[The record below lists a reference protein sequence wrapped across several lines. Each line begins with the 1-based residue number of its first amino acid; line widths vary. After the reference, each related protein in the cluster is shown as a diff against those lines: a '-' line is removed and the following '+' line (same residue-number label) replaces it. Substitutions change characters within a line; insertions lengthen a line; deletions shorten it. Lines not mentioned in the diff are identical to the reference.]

1 VSPPALAPGRPIT
14 PRAVAPRAGVFQI
27 VGVARCQEAEM
38 SPQHATAPRAEPAR
52 KPREDEIDA
61 YGVTHP
67 GKVRRD
73 NQDHFLLCS
82 LRKQLVVRASS
93 IPDADGLLAD
103 SERLASLAMVADG
116 VGGSVG
122 GETASR
128 VALTAVTKYV
138 SRSMR
143 CYYGASQNDQEFYD
157 ALREAA
163 RQSHEELVRRGE
175 EDPDYTGMA
184 TTLTL
189 YLGIWPR
196 AYLLQVGDSRCYLL
210 RHDELTQITR
220 DQTMA
225 QEMVDLG
232 VMKAEQVAG
241 TRLEH
246 TLTSSLGGRQTQ
258 PTVSRFDMTWGHVLL
273 LCSDGLTRHVSD
285 NRIRDVLRSMTSAK
299 QACETLLQEALDGGG
314 TDNVTIVVGRAVLRE
329 AEAR

>member
-1 VSPPALAPGRPIT
+1 MPAADASPARTTPA
-14 PRAVAPRAGVFQI
+14 
-27 VGVARCQEAEM
+27 AE
-38 SPQHATAPRAEPAR
+38 R

-61 YGVTHP
+61 HGVTHP
-67 GKVRRD
+67 GKVRRE

-82 LRKQLVVRASS
+82 LRRQVVVRGSS
-93 IPDADGLLAD
+93 IPEADGLLRESA
-103 SERLASLAMVADG
+103 RLASLAMVADG
-116 VGGSVG
+116 VGGAAR

-128 VALTAVTKYV
+128 LALTAVTKYV

-143 CYYGASQNDQEFYD
+143 CYYGASDSDQEFYD
-157 ALREAA
+157 ALKEGAQQCHA
-163 RQSHEELVRRGE
+163 ELRRLGE
-175 EDPDYTGMA
+175 EDPEYRGMA

-210 RHDELTQITR
+210 RDGELSQITR

-232 VMKAEQVAG
+232 VMKKEEVAG

-246 TLTSSLGGRQTQ
+246 TLTSSIGGRHTE
-258 PTVSRFDMTWGHVLL
+258 PKVTRVDMTWGHVLL

-285 NRIRDVLRSMTSAK
+285 DRIRDVLRSMTSAR
-299 QACETLLQEALDGGG
+299 QAAETLLQEALDGGG
-314 TDNVTIVVGRAVLRE
+314 TDNITVVVGRAVQGG
-329 AEAR
+329 